1 MPQLVD
7 FVSPFEGASLG
18 LPKPGKCPP
27 LSPRVC
33 EDMAQILRSVEETG
47 FALIPAAATA
57 THPDWDTADR
67 MMRRL
72 DPDTISLVNSVY
84 NEKKIIKSSPASDD
98 SIDQ

>member
-7 FVSPFEGASLG
+7 VVSALDATSPVVPE
-18 LPKPGKCPP
+18 PEQCPP
-27 LSPRVC
+27 PLPQMC
-33 EDMAQILRSVEETG
+33 EDMAQIIRSVEEAG
-47 FALIPAAATA
+47 FALIPAAGTA
-57 THPDWDTADR
+57 THPDWATADK

-84 NEKKIIKSSPASDD
+84 NEKKIIKSSPVSDE

>member
-7 FVSPFEGASLG
+7 VVSALDATSPA
-18 LPKPGKCPP
+18 LPKPGQCPP
-27 LSPRVC
+27 PLPRMC
-33 EDMAQILRSVEETG
+33 EDMAQIIRSVEEAG

-57 THPDWDTADR
+57 THPDWATADR

-72 DPDTISLVNSVY
+72 DSDTISLVNSVY
-84 NEKKIIKSSPASDD
+84 NEKKIIKSSPVSDE